1 LTQGAICDTIV
12 YTDRRGVKEFKWSP
26 LKNKRL
32 KKIRGASFED
42 IIGAKLVGIKK
53 HPQKEN
59 QNMMLFEYKNYIWA
73 VPFVEGKSHT
83 FLKTLYPSRKYT
95 RLHKKGG
102 LK

>member
-1 LTQGAICDTIV
+1 MTQEAICDTLV
-12 YTDRRGVKEFKWSP
+12 YTDRRLLKEFKWSS
-26 LKNKRL
+26 LKSKRL
-32 KKIRGASFED
+32 KRVRGASFED
-42 IIGAKLVGIKK
+42 VVEARLVAIKK

-73 VPFVEGKSHT
+73 VPFVEDKSYT

-95 RLHKKGG
+95 RMYKKGA